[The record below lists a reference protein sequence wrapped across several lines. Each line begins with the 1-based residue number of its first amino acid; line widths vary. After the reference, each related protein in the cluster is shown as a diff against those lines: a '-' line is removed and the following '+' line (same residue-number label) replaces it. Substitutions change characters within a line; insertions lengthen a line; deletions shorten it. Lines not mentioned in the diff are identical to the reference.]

1 MVCWHKLTRRNN
13 AQVLIDFISTAFSYI
28 KDRMPSRF
36 LDENL
41 DLLKLSFVMA
51 ATGKKNR
58 VSKIRD
64 WALNATSG
72 EGNPELSG
80 RSVPPYARHHR

>member
-13 AQVLIDFISTAFSYI
+13 AKVLIDVIPTAFSYI

-36 LDENL
+36 LDGNV

-51 ATGKKNR
+51 ATGKKNSA
-58 VSKIRD
+58 SKMRD

-72 EGNPELSG
+72 ERNPERSG
-80 RSVPPYARHHR
+80 RHVLR